1 VVSLAYANLSGC
13 ALNGHSLLGIDL
25 SGANLRN
32 ADLSGAN
39 LSGADLSRVD
49 LSRADLSRAR
59 LRGANLRG
67 AILRGAILR
76 GAKGWTEEQLTA
88 AKSLERATMPDG
100 QKYEDWL
107 KRRGEGDSATPEQR
121 GPWWGGPY
129 HRGIWR
135 RLFGG

>member
-25 SGANLRN
+25 SGANL
-32 ADLSGAN
+32 
-39 LSGADLSRVD
+39 SGADLSRAD
-49 LSRADLSRAR
+49 LRVADLSRAR
-59 LRGANLRG
+59 LRGAN
-67 AILRGAILR
+67 LRGAILR

>member
-39 LSGADLSRVD
+39 LSGADLSRAD
-49 LSRADLSRAR
+49 LRVADLSRAR
-59 LRGANLRG
+59 LRGAN
-67 AILRGAILR
+67 LRGAILR

>member
-25 SGANLRN
+25 SGANL
-32 ADLSGAN
+32 SG
-39 LSGADLSRVD
+39 
-49 LSRADLSRAR
+49 ADLSRAR
-59 LRGANLRG
+59 LRGAN
-67 AILRGAILR
+67 LRGAILR

>member
-25 SGANLRN
+25 SGANLCN

-39 LSGADLSRVD
+39 LSGADLSR
-49 LSRADLSRAR
+49 AR
-59 LRGANLRG
+59 LRG